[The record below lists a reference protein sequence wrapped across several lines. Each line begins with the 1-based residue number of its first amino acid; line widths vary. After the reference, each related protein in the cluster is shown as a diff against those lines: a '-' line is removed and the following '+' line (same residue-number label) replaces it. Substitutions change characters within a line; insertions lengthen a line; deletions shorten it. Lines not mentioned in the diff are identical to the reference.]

1 MHEGND
7 NEGYIA
13 RLMLSTMHLYGVG
26 QSDIGSDPGS
36 MHKGNQKP
44 FEFWGDFFFTEKTDY

>member
-44 FEFWGDFFFTEKTDY
+44 FEIWGDFFTKKTDH